1 MAGDG
6 QTGSEQSVMNKLA
19 MALAVALVAGAAGCG
34 IGAVAGPGLLKP
46 ADLPAAAEQAETAPR
61 AVAAS
66 PGTELPGAAAP
77 SPAERLGDVVGQSVG
92 TVCETP
98 EGECLVGQA
107 PINSYCECG
116 GSAGRVV
123 R

>member
-6 QTGSEQSVMNKLA
+6 QTGSEQSVMHKLA
-19 MALAVALVAGAAGCG
+19 RALAVALVAGAAGYG

-46 ADLPAAAEQAETAPR
+46 ADLPAAAEAVPTAPR
-61 AVAAS
+61 PVAAS
-66 PGTELPGAAAP
+66 PGTGFPGAAAP
-77 SPAERLGDVVGQSVG
+77 SAGERLGDVVGQSVG

>member
-1 MAGDG
+1 MARDG
-6 QTGSEQSVMNKLA
+6 QTGSEQSVMHKLA
-19 MALAVALVAGAAGCG
+19 MALAVALVAGAAGYG

-46 ADLPAAAEQAETAPR
+46 ADLPAAAEAVPTAARP
-61 AVAAS
+61 VAAS
-66 PGTELPGAAAP
+66 PGTGLSGAAAP
-77 SPAERLGDVVGQSVG
+77 SPGERLGDVVGQSVG

>member
-1 MAGDG
+1 
-6 QTGSEQSVMNKLA
+6 MNRLA
-19 MALAVALVAGAAGCG
+19 KAAAIALVAGAAGYG
-34 IGAVAGPGLLKP
+34 IGAVAGPGLLRP
-46 ADLPAAAEQAETAPR
+46 ADLPAAAEAVETAPR
-61 AVAAS
+61 PVAAS
-66 PGTELPGAAAP
+66 PDAVSRATPQPVAP

>member
-6 QTGSEQSVMNKLA
+6 QTGSEQSVMHKLA
-19 MALAVALVAGAAGCG
+19 MALAVALVAGAAGYG

-46 ADLPAAAEQAETAPR
+46 ADLPAAAEAVPTAARP
-61 AVAAS
+61 VAAS
-66 PGTELPGAAAP
+66 PGTGFPGAAAP
-77 SPAERLGDVVGQSVG
+77 SAGERLGDVVGQSVG